1 VSDNQANAFDPRKQQ
16 SVQSTN
22 LGEAEPS
29 PAPALSRQPAPAKV
43 PGKSASKPL
52 LDLAKYRGANKAL
65 PENGSPMGTQTNI
78 PIKKPGSKN
87 FFRVHPDPSY
97 RLYDVAVFEEEGG
110 DVYLPELELPDD
122 VSEFVTYMNLFTAI
136 SHRGK
141 LFVWKFK
148 ATDTSWLHSNLRV
161 GRRAVDEWVRI
172 KADFETGGY
181 NIFTAPEPLHSK
193 PPVFPA
199 LSPEEIFTLAFDSR
213 RITSVEHPLIRS
225 LRGLE

>member
-1 VSDNQANAFDPRKQQ
+1 MKEEGQKIEERQTDVCIEASTPNHNAAAAKAPEK
-16 SVQSTN
+16 ST
-22 LGEAEPS
+22 
-29 PAPALSRQPAPAKV
+29 K
-43 PGKSASKPL
+43 KPL
-52 LDLAKYRGANKAL
+52 LDLAKYRGVNRVSMDGET
-65 PENGSPMGTQTNI
+65 PTGDQTNI
-78 PIKKPGSKN
+78 PIKKPGNKN

-97 RLYDVAVFEEEGG
+97 RLYDVPVFEEEGG
-110 DVYLPELELPDD
+110 DIYLPELELPDD
-122 VSEFVTYMNLFTAI
+122 LLEFVTHMNLFTAI

-161 GRRAVDEWVRI
+161 SRRAVDEWIRI

-181 NIFTAPEPLHSK
+181 NVFPAPEPLRNK
-193 PPVFPA
+193 KPVFPTM
-199 LSPEEIFTLAFDSR
+199 SPEEIFTMAFDSR

>member
-1 VSDNQANAFDPRKQQ
+1 MNEEGQKIDQRQTAVCI
-16 SVQSTN
+16 
-22 LGEAEPS
+22 EPS
-29 PAPALSRQPAPAKV
+29 TPNQNAAAAKAPEKFT
-43 PGKSASKPL
+43 KKPL
-52 LDLAKYRGANKAL
+52 LDLAKYRGVNRVSVDG
-65 PENGSPMGTQTNI
+65 ETSTGTQTNI
-78 PIKKPGSKN
+78 PIKKPGNKN

-97 RLYDVAVFEEEGG
+97 RLYDVPVFEEEGG
-110 DVYLPELELPDD
+110 DIYLPELELPDD
-122 VSEFVTYMNLFTAI
+122 VSEFVTHMNLFTAI

-161 GRRAVDEWVRI
+161 SRRAVDEWVRI

-193 PPVFPA
+193 KPNFPTM
-199 LSPEEIFTLAFDSR
+199 SPEELFTLAFDSR